1 MVWSKNNDSKT
12 NNNNQK
18 NPNNPPLPITP
29 QTNIS
34 YILGLIQG
42 DILAE
47 VTVTQVTGR
56 ECATLYFY
64 LMSHGQGCRNIIFQ

>member
-1 MVWSKNNDSKT
+1 MIAKQTTTTKKPK
-12 NNNNQK
+12 Q
-18 NPNNPPLPITP
+18 PLLPIIP

-47 VTVTQVTGR
+47 VTVTQVTGSLLH
-56 ECATLYFY
+56 CI
-64 LMSHGQGCRNIIFQ
+64 SV